1 MALMLKDTL
10 STVKEGA
17 KVMVVESVQTTAV
30 VPNAA
35 TKVVSTPRENEDS
48 LLLEVVSAPLPVAIC
63 IEMLSSSDDDSS
75 DSEDSDSGSEKG
87 SGSGNSSYASS
98 SSHLGK
104 PMKPSFPVGV
114 GTAVVSAAELIDA
127 VSAASVATAKLLG
140 SKLPSASLFEGHP
153 EEACRRLMVLAKL
166 MMR

>member
-75 DSEDSDSGSEKG
+75 DSGSEKG
-87 SGSGNSSYASS
+87 SGSGNSSYTSS

>member
-75 DSEDSDSGSEKG
+75 DSGSEKG
-87 SGSGNSSYASS
+87 SGSGNSSYTSS

-153 EEACRRLMVLAKL
+153 
-166 MMR
+166 